1 MPISAVSL
9 ENAIKNALPVVHLE
23 IQDESDGCGDKFSV
37 VIVSEIFEGKNTL
50 QRHRLVNELLKD
62 YIARIHAFSQKTLTP
77 QQYREQLA
85 K

>member
-37 VIVSEIFEGKNTL
+37 VIVSEVRF
-50 QRHRLVNELLKD
+50 
-62 YIARIHAFSQKTLTP
+62 F
-77 QQYREQLA
+77 
-85 K
+85 